1 MKNKCGLLIKWS
13 KQDKIL
19 YVMLIPAIIYFIIFH
34 YLPIYEAKIAF
45 QDYRFI
51 EDNIWVGFKHF
62 KLLFGSDAFK
72 NVLLNTIII
81 SSMKLI
87 FFFPI
92 PILLSLI
99 INEIDHFGF
108 RKYVQAILYLP
119 HFLSWVVIVGIFM
132 TVLSPVDGAINEII
146 KIFGGSPIS
155 FLTDKRYIRWVFV
168 WSEWW
173 RSAGWDTILYVAAL
187 MRISPSLYE
196 AAKIDGAGRWQQM
209 IHITLP
215 ELKSTIITVY
225 ILNLGFFMNAGFD
238 QVFNFMNSSV
248 ISTIDIIDTYVYR
261 LGLLNSEFSYAT
273 AAGLFKGVV
282 GLFLITGSH
291 YVAKKKN
298 GKGLW

>member
-1 MKNKCGLLIKWS
+1 MNKRTIK
-13 KQDKIL
+13 KLKDDKIL
-19 YVMLIPAIIYFIIFH
+19 YLMLLPAIIYFFLFN

-51 EDNIWVGFKHF
+51 GDNVWVGLKHF
-62 KLLFGSDAFK
+62 KLLFGSAAFM

-81 SSMKLI
+81 SSMKMV
-87 FFFPI
+87 FFFPV
-92 PILLSLI
+92 PIILSLI
-99 INEIDHFGF
+99 INEVDHLGF
-108 RKYVQAILYLP
+108 RKYVQAVLYLP
-119 HFLSWVVIVGIFM
+119 HFLSWVVIVGVFM
-132 TVLSPVDGAINEII
+132 TLLSPVNGAVNELI
-146 KIFGGSPIS
+146 KMFGGSPIS
-155 FLTDKRYIRWVFV
+155 FLTDKSYIRWIFV

-196 AAKIDGAGRWQQM
+196 AARIDGAGRWQQM
-209 IHITLP
+209 LNITLP

-238 QVFNFMNSSV
+238 QVFNFMNPSV
-248 ISTIDIIDTYVYR
+248 LSTIDIIDTYVYR

-282 GLFLITGSH
+282 GLVLIMGSH